1 MAIFSTLFKANC
13 KFMYNPFS
21 LQGKTVLV
29 TGGAGGIGSEVGRVC
44 SKLGARVILT
54 DIRNDALIGAMN
66 TLSKIDGVNH
76 LAFQADLTDSEAI
89 RSLVESIPQIDG
101 FVCNAGV
108 MKLSFTQFINED
120 ELLRIQ
126 KINLNAPI
134 LLTKTLLKGKRI
146 NKGGSIVFTSSA
158 AGVYRVSMGNAIY
171 ATTKCG
177 IDAFMRTVALE
188 FGSKGI
194 RCNSVNPGM
203 VETALISGFTDEQK
217 EKEKMN
223 YPLKRFA
230 KPEDIAVGVAYLLSD
245 ASSFVT
251 GTALKIDGGMTLS

>member
-1 MAIFSTLFKANC
+1 ME
-13 KFMYNPFS
+13 YNPYS
-21 LQGKTVLV
+21 LEGKTILV

-44 SKLGARVILT
+44 SKLGARIILT
-54 DIRNDALIGAMN
+54 DIREDALQSA
-66 TLSKIDGVNH
+66 LSSLVKVDGGEH
-76 LAFQADLTDSEAI
+76 LAVKADLTNADELNV
-89 RSLVESIPQIDG
+89 LVDQIPEIDG

-108 MKLSFTQFINED
+108 MKLVLTQFITEE
-120 ELLRIQ
+120 ELTRIQ
-126 KINLNAPI
+126 NINLNAPI
-134 LLTKTLLKGKRI
+134 LLTKALLKKKKIR
-146 NKGGSIVFTSSA
+146 KGGSIVFTASA

-188 FGSKGI
+188 YGPKGI

-203 VETALISGFTDEQK
+203 VETALIGGFTEEQK
-217 EKEKMN
+217 EKEMQN
-223 YPLKRFA
+223 YPLRRFA
-230 KPEDIAVGVAYLLSD
+230 KPEDIAQGIVFLLSD

>member
-1 MAIFSTLFKANC
+1 ME
-13 KFMYNPFS
+13 YNPYS
-21 LQGKTVLV
+21 LEGKTILI

-44 SKLGARVILT
+44 SKLGARIVLT
-54 DIRNDALIGAMN
+54 DIREEALQTALSSLAKGDA
-66 TLSKIDGVNH
+66 VEH
-76 LAFQADLTDSEAI
+76 LAVKADLTNSEELTGLI
-89 RSLVESIPQIDG
+89 EQIPEIDG

-108 MKLSFTQFINED
+108 MKLVLTQFITEV
-120 ELLRIQ
+120 ELKRIQ
-126 KINLNAPI
+126 SINLNAPI
-134 LLTKTLLKGKRI
+134 LLTKALLKKKKIR
-146 NKGGSIVFTSSA
+146 KGGSIVFTASA

-188 FGSKGI
+188 MGPKGI

-203 VETALISGFTDEQK
+203 VETALIGTFTEEQK
-217 EKEKMN
+217 EKEKLN
-223 YPLKRFA
+223 YPLRRFA
-230 KPEDIAVGVAYLLSD
+230 QPEDIAQGIAFLLSD